1 MCDCLDYPLVL
12 MAQDMELRIMVD
24 HIDAR
29 LQGQGRPMVE
39 TNSVAMVRRLVARG
53 KAVGFQIPDTC
64 CGCSRSPTEAT
75 TTK

>member
-24 HIDAR
+24 RIDAR

-39 TNSVAMVRRLVARG
+39 TNSVAMVHRLVARQG
-53 KAVGFQIPDTC
+53 
-64 CGCSRSPTEAT
+64 SRLSDSRHMLRLQSFAN
-75 TTK
+75 